1 MSLKL
6 RIEDNVYNYIDS
18 ITEER
23 EMLSY
28 NTLNNSKLNIFF
40 HPIKTIGSKI
50 KLNRLDNIDREFTM
64 LMTNMNK
71 DAESQQRIEDYIK
84 SHPIRRNR

>member
-1 MSLKL
+1 MNLKL
-6 RIEDNVYNYIDS
+6 RTEENIYNYIDL

-23 EMLSY
+23 EILSY

-40 HPIKTIGSKI
+40 HPIKTIVSKI
-50 KLNRLDNIDREFTM
+50 RLNRLDNIDREFTM

-71 DAESQQRIEDYIK
+71 DLESQQRVEDYMK
-84 SHPIRRNR
+84 KHPIRRNR